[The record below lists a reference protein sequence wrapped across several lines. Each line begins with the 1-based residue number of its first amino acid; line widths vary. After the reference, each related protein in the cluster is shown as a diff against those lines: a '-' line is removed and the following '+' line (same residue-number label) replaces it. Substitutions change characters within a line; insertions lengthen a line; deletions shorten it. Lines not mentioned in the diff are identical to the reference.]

1 MTSVINVI
9 KLAITHVIV
18 QSEQGKEALPVIDN
32 DIVTLKTVDASTA
45 RRQVIKNRDAQKND
59 QTVLTEIAIIG
70 RDLLDIMIG
79 DT

>member
-1 MTSVINVI
+1 
-9 KLAITHVIV
+9 VIV